1 MKRKDYVAYGSN
13 LNIEQ
18 MTQRCPGAILKGT
31 GVIKNYELQ
40 FKGRDTSAFA
50 TIAPKKGAETPIAIW
65 SITEAD
71 ERWLDRYEGF
81 PTHYFKE
88 DVPVEVE
95 GKVYNAMAYVMNLRA
110 DFAIP
115 SPYYYGVVAKGYDD
129 CGLDKAVL
137 EDAVSNSARRFYQ
150 RSAGGY
156 YSAVRDSVDSE
167 DDEEAE
173 LDEEDELE
181 EDDYDEDEDY
191 EAEEDDQW
199 QLHI

>member
-1 MKRKDYVAYGSN
+1 MRRKQYVAYGSN
-13 LNIEQ
+13 LNIDQ
-18 MTQRCPGAILKGT
+18 MTKRCPGARLVGT

-50 TIAPKKGAETPIAIW
+50 TISPKDGAETPIAIW
-65 SITEAD
+65 SITEND

-88 DVPVEVE
+88 DVPVEVD

-115 SPYYYGVVAKGYDD
+115 SPYYYAVVAKGYED
-129 CGLDKAVL
+129 CGLDRTAL
-137 EDAVSNSARRFYQ
+137 EDAVADSARRFYQ

-156 YSAVRDSVDSE
+156 YFAMRHPSAVEE
-167 DDEEAE
+167 DEDEGLGEEE
-173 LDEEDELE
+173 LGEDEED
-181 EDDYDEDEDY
+181 
-191 EAEEDDQW
+191 AW
-199 QLHI
+199 QLRM